1 MKRLPSDT
9 PHRSRRPACWLAAVA
24 AVTLGG
30 AASAEA
36 QVRFPAPDAMHFT
49 DLPSR
54 VRAGAT
60 FTLHEVMP
68 LAIFAGE
75 MRLQRQSPSGGWSTI
90 ASAPPRP
97 KVFWLHWR
105 VPARWGGSQL
115 AVRFVLDSHGQ
126 MLAVSPTYALSVT
139 ASPKRGRHR

>member
-1 MKRLPSDT
+1 MNRLPLDIFAC
-9 PHRSRRPACWLAAVA
+9 SRRAAYSLSAVA
-24 AVTLGG
+24 AVTLGC
-30 AASAEA
+30 AVSAQA
-36 QVRFPAPDAMHFT
+36 QVVFPAPGAMQFS
-49 DLPSR
+49 DPPSH

-105 VPARWGGSQL
+105 VPARWGGSQI
-115 AVRFVLDSHGQ
+115 AVRFVLESRGHT
-126 MLAVSPTYALSVT
+126 LAVSPTYTISVS
-139 ASPKRGRHR
+139 APPKHGPHR